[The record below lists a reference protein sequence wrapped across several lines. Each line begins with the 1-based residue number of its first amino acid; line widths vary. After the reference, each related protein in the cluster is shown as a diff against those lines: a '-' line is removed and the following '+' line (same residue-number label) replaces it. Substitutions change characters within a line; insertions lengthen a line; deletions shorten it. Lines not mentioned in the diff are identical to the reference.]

1 MKATNVLRHSGFTLV
16 ELMVAATAS
25 LVVIS
30 VTISSII
37 TLQQMNQRLEDR
49 LTQEAELQRSLHFI
63 ATDIQEGKS
72 IQEGAPKISGY
83 SDLFHVVR
91 PNGTTIGYYITAK
104 GKRPWSGP
112 RIIYRRDSQGRRED
126 PSDLGEDPSE
136 PGKERSYA
144 LIDQISDQ
152 SPKDCTGKDTDIQKS
167 SFGFT
172 VRIHNKT
179 KATVCMRGHLQD
191 SADGIESSIQAVTRA
206 GP

>member
-1 MKATNVLRHSGFTLV
+1 MKIINVLRHSGFTLV

-25 LVVIS
+25 LIVIG
-30 VTISSII
+30 VTISGVV

-63 ATDIQEGKS
+63 AADIQEGKS
-72 IQEGAPKISGY
+72 IQKDAPKIAGY
-83 SDLFHVVR
+83 SALFHIVR
-91 PNGTTIGYYITAK
+91 PDGTTIGYYITAK

-126 PSDLGEDPSE
+126 SSDLGDDPNE
-136 PGKERSYA
+136 LGKERSYA

-152 SPKDCTGKDTDIQKS
+152 HPQHCIGKDTDIQNS
-167 SFGFT
+167 SFGFS
-172 VRIHNKT
+172 VRIKNQT
-179 KATVCMRGHLQD
+179 KATVCIRGHLQD
-191 SADGIESSIQAVTRA
+191 SDDGIESSIQAVTRA

>member
-1 MKATNVLRHSGFTLV
+1 MIPVLRHSGFTLV

-25 LVVIS
+25 LIVIG
-30 VTISSII
+30 VTISSVI
-37 TLQQMNQRLEDR
+37 TLQQMNQGLEDR
-49 LTQEAELQRSLHFI
+49 LTQETELQRSLHLI

-72 IQEGAPKISGY
+72 IQKDAPEISGY

-91 PNGTTIGYYITAK
+91 PDGTTIGYYITAK

-126 PSDLGEDPSE
+126 SSDLGDNPSE
-136 PGKERSYA
+136 PGKQRSYA
-144 LIDQISDQ
+144 LIDQISEQ
-152 SPKDCTGKDTDIQKS
+152 PPQNCTGKNTDIQKS

-172 VRIHNKT
+172 VRIHNQT
-179 KATVCMRGHLQD
+179 KATVCIRGHLQD

-206 GP
+206 GQ